1 MALQTSAESPV
12 PVRTVLQLVGGWVS
26 RLGRIWVDGEIAEL
40 ARRGGTVFLTL
51 RDPAAAV
58 SVRVVC
64 PRVVFEAINPP
75 PSEGARVVVHAKP
88 DFNATRGSFA
98 LTALDIRPVG
108 IGELLARLEQLRRQ
122 LAAEGLFRPERKRRL
137 PFLPHVVGLICGRD
151 SAAQRDVQ
159 RIAAQRWPA
168 VRFRVEQVA
177 VQGPYAAGEVTEALN
192 RLDGAPG
199 IDVIIIARG
208 GGSLED
214 LLPFSDESL
223 IRAVAAC
230 RTPVVSAIG
239 HEQDSPLLDYVAD
252 LRAATPTDAAKR
264 VVPDVTEQLSLIAG
278 LRDRARRC
286 VNGRIER
293 EMSWLAAVTS
303 RPSIANPVREVER
316 HQEQVAALAQRARRC
331 LGAALDRAG
340 DDVAHTRA
348 RLLAL
353 SPASTLGRGYAIV
366 QHADDGVVRSAAEV
380 ADGEPLTV
388 RFAEDQLSVTATR
401 RPGEPGPGETGPGEE
416 TRPGKKPRG
425 PDASPVGGVPRRQPP
440 MGIGWNGGR
449 QRWAHRGPGR
459 CTGRGAVLRAGPG
472 RAGLSGQAARNR
484 WPDPRA
490 VTGAVGTR

>member
-12 PVRTVLQLVGGWVS
+12 PVRTVLQLVGGWIS
-26 RLGRIWVDGEIAEL
+26 RLGRIWVDGEIAEM

-64 PRVVFEAINPP
+64 TRAVFEAISPP

-108 IGELLARLEQLRRQ
+108 IGELLARLDKLRRQ
-122 LAAEGLFRPERKRRL
+122 LAAEGLFSPERKRRL
-137 PFLPHVVGLICGRD
+137 PFLPRVIGLICGRD

-159 RIAAQRWPA
+159 RIAARRWPA

-177 VQGPYAAGEVTEALN
+177 VQGAYAAGEVTEALH
-192 RLDGAPG
+192 RLDGVPG
-199 IDVIIIARG
+199 VDVIIVARG

-214 LLPFSDESL
+214 LLPFSDEPL

-239 HEQDSPLLDYVAD
+239 HEQDTPLLDYVAD
-252 LRAATPTDAAKR
+252 LRAATPTDAAKH

-286 VNGRIER
+286 VSGRIER
-293 EMSWLAAVTS
+293 ETSWLAAVTS
-303 RPSIANPVREVER
+303 RPSIVDPVREVER
-316 HQEQVAALAQRARRC
+316 HQEQVATLAGRARRC
-331 LGAALDRAG
+331 FGTALDRAG
-340 DDVAHTRA
+340 DDLAHTRA

-353 SPASTLGRGYAIV
+353 SPASTLRRGYAIV
-366 QHADDGVVRSAAEV
+366 QHADDGVVRAAADV
-380 ADGEPLTV
+380 CDGESLTV
-388 RFAEDQLSVTATR
+388 RFAEDQLSVTAG
-401 RPGEPGPGETGPGEE
+401 RPAETATGQKPGPARSRTGG
-416 TRPGKKPRG
+416 
-425 PDASPVGGVPRRQPP
+425 SPRR
-440 MGIGWNGGR
+440 
-449 QRWAHRGPGR
+449 
-459 CTGRGAVLRAGPG
+459 
-472 RAGLSGQAARNR
+472 
-484 WPDPRA
+484 
-490 VTGAVGTR
+490 